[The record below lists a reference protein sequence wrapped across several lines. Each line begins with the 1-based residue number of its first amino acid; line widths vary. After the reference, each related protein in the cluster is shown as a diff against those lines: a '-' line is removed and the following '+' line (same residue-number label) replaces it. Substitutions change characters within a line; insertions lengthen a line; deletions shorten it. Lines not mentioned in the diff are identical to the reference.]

1 MGRVT
6 GGVKIYYDVENILP
20 ENVLSVDKW
29 WCVPLRPAIFPITGL
44 GIKTN
49 SNLMQQLGFDRSIL
63 ARTDSGG
70 RQPRPQPPPST
81 IRDVRIHQLFFVLS
95 RVARKNSITLYF
107 TFLMIEM
114 SDTKL

>member
-49 SNLMQQLGFDRSIL
+49 SNLMQQVGFDRSIL

-81 IRDVRIHQLFFVLS
+81 IRDVRIHQLFFVRS
-95 RVARKNSITLYF
+95 RGARKFILLDLYDDNVRHKHV
-107 TFLMIEM
+107 L
-114 SDTKL
+114 